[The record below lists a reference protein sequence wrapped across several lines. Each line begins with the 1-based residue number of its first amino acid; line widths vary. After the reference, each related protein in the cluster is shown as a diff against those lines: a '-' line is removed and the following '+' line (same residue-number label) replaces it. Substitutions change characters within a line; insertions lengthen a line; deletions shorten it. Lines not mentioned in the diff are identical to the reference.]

1 MLGRSKSVYKQ
12 KGNILV
18 LFTLGIVAILGMAAL
33 ALDGGHIMLNKNR
46 LQNYVDA
53 AALNAAKT
61 LDTGGSHADARAAVV
76 QILNANLAHGDA
88 FEIDDGIS
96 ALPSTTSPL
105 TSNTINAQVSVD
117 FSMRPQPFT
126 SSTSADA
133 RYVLVRVNDVGLN
146 SYFAG
151 LFGLDKQISASAIA
165 GPSTAITFCS
175 NDLVPMMI
183 CGDATQT
190 AATNFGLGVAELMA
204 LKIDSDPNSP
214 VGPGNFQLIELDGL
228 SGANDLRYAMAGADS
243 SEYSCFSPGVDNES
257 VPTQPGNVV
266 GPVADGL
273 NTRFGSYHGTMKG
286 DEGSYPRDQN
296 NCEGKLIDFD
306 DDGNVVMPTV
316 TDPGTGV
323 TTNDYYTYQ
332 NYLDDIAAGACDTSS
347 ATIRQG
353 DFIDADSSD
362 VVKPHRREIRVVIGD
377 CGDGSINGANNVDF
391 LGFGCFFLT
400 QQVAH
405 TGNESY
411 VVGEFNSVCS
421 GTGIPSGIAQDNP
434 GPYTIVLYHVP
445 GSTTS

>member
-1 MLGRSKSVYKQ
+1 MLGRSKSVDKQ

-18 LFTLGIVAILGMAAL
+18 LFTLGIVVIIGMAAL
-33 ALDGGHIMLNKNR
+33 ALDGGHILLNKNR

-53 AALNAAKT
+53 AALHAAKT
-61 LDTGGSHADARAAVV
+61 LDTGGNHADARSAAVEML
-76 QILNANLAHGDA
+76 QANLAHGDA
-88 FEIDDGIS
+88 FEINDGV
-96 ALPSTTSPL
+96 ATLPSSD
-105 TSNTINAQVSVD
+105 SVL
-117 FSMRPQPFT
+117 
-126 SSTSADA
+126 STSTITAQLTVEFSQRPDPFASVTDASA
-133 RYVLVRVNDVGLN
+133 RYVLVRVSNVGLN

-151 LFGLDKQISASAIA
+151 MFGLDKQISASAVA

-183 CGDATQT
+183 CGDSTQT
-190 AATNFGLGVAELMA
+190 AETNFGLGAGQLQA

-243 SEYSCFSPGVDNES
+243 SEYTCFSPGVDNES

-286 DEGSYPRDQN
+286 DENAYPRDQN
-296 NCEGKLIDFD
+296 TCEGNLIGFD
-306 DDGNVVMPTV
+306 DDGEVVIPTV
-316 TDPGTGV
+316 TDPDTGV
-323 TTNDYYTYQ
+323 VSNDYYTYQ
-332 NYLDDIAAGACDTSS
+332 NYLDDHATESCTSS
-347 ATIRQG
+347 KTILDG
-353 DFIDADSSD
+353 NFLPDSTENDAI
-362 VVKPHRREIRVVIGD
+362 KPLRREIRVVIGD
-377 CGDGSINGANNVDF
+377 CGDSSINGANTVDF

-400 QQVAH
+400 QQVQH
-405 TGNESY
+405 TGNEAY

-421 GTGIPSGIAQDNP
+421 GTGTPSGIAEDNP